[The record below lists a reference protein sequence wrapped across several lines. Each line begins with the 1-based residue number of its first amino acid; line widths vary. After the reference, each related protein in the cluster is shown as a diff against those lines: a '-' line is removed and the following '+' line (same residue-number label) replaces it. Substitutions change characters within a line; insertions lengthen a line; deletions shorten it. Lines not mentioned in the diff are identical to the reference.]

1 MADIFLQSIKEIE
14 RRSKDNVLIFS
25 DVLTERLTEL
35 AQTMIDARMSDNDYI
50 KLCEV
55 YWLYYKKENNVQ
67 GMLFC
72 LLRIQQLIQYKK
84 KTRFQFLFPSLTFS
98 NQLDTDTRSFLLE
111 KKYEYKI
118 RYHQFKKKL
127 AVIDMILMILL
138 LYILILVFHI
148 SFFRGWFFTVWI
160 GFGIYFIAT
169 FYIFDRI
176 LESSIESLRK
186 NIHPIHAK
194 VDISIQKEQ

>member
-35 AQTMIDARMSDNDYI
+35 AQAMIDARMSDNDYI

-72 LLRIQQLIQYKK
+72 LLRIQQLIQYKRK
-84 KTRFQFLFPSLTFS
+84 DTFS
-98 NQLDTDTRSFLLE
+98 IF
-111 KKYEYKI
+111 
-118 RYHQFKKKL
+118 
-127 AVIDMILMILL
+127 
-138 LYILILVFHI
+138 I
-148 SFFRGWFFTVWI
+148 SFFNIFKSIRYGYKIFFT
-160 GFGIYFIAT
+160 G
-169 FYIFDRI
+169 
-176 LESSIESLRK
+176 
-186 NIHPIHAK
+186 
-194 VDISIQKEQ
+194 KEI

>member
-35 AQTMIDARMSDNDYI
+35 AQAMIDARMSDNDYI

-67 GMLFC
+67 GM
-72 LLRIQQLIQYKK
+72 
-84 KTRFQFLFPSLTFS
+84 FLFPSLTFS

-127 AVIDMILMILL
+127 AVIDMILMIIL

-148 SFFRGWFFTVWI
+148 SFFRGWFFTLWI

>member
-35 AQTMIDARMSDNDYI
+35 AQAMIDARMSDNDYI

-111 KKYEYKI
+111 KKYVVLIQTYKK
-118 RYHQFKKKL
+118 YHDKMTVSELINKTNKTAFSFEVLPPLKGTGTVSL
-127 AVIDMILMILL
+127 FHTIDTL
-138 LYILILVFHI
+138 
-148 SFFRGWFFTVWI
+148 
-160 GFGIYFIAT
+160 
-169 FYIFDRI
+169 
-176 LESSIESLRK
+176 
-186 NIHPIHAK
+186 
-194 VDISIQKEQ
+194 